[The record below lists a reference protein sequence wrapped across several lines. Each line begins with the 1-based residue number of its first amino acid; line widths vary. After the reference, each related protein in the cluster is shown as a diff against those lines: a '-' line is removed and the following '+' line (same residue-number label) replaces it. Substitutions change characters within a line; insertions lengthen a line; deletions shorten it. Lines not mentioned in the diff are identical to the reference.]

1 MTGDNFFFSQLR
13 YLRFLDYMDR
23 RTFLSAAGAVAAT
36 TITQP
41 SFGQSIRRDGRP
53 NLLVIMTDQQSADM
67 LSIAG
72 NPYLHTPAMD
82 SLARKGTRFTKA
94 YVTNPICV
102 PSRASFITGTMP
114 HVNGVNFNT
123 NDETYGPKT
132 PPLTMEF
139 KKAGYRTGY
148 VGKWHIPHSIHDSSW
163 NGIDVVKHPKNNYA
177 DFLIPDGCSEFLAD
191 QAGEKEPFL
200 LVASFVNP
208 HDICETA
215 RILSGIKDEF
225 KNGKIPP
232 FPDPDH
238 CPELPANHAIP
249 EDEPE
254 VIRKHQAL
262 PGNSRTYPSQDWE
275 ADRWRQY
282 RWAYAR
288 LVELVDHQIGKLLEL
303 LKTYDVDENTVIVF
317 TSDHGDGNGCHQWNQ
332 KTLMY
337 EESACIPYIIYDPRN
352 PVDQV
357 VDSERLVSMGLDL
370 FPTLF
375 DYAGIDKPEGLMG
388 LSARP
393 DSQIAH
399 GQAHS
404 HIVAENDLH
413 PTYGE
418 SGNVYGRMI
427 RTANYKYVCY
437 SKGKNHEQL
446 FNLADDP
453 GETRSLVNDPVH
465 RNELNRHR
473 ELLRKY
479 IADSDDFFP
488 LNRVG

>member
-1 MTGDNFFFSQLR
+1 
-13 YLRFLDYMDR
+13 
-23 RTFLSAAGAVAAT
+23 
-36 TITQP
+36 
-41 SFGQSIRRDGRP
+41 
-53 NLLVIMTDQQSADM
+53 
-67 LSIAG
+67 
-72 NPYLHTPAMD
+72 
-82 SLARKGTRFTKA
+82 
-94 YVTNPICV
+94 
-102 PSRASFITGTMP
+102 
-114 HVNGVNFNT
+114 
-123 NDETYGPKT
+123 
-132 PPLTMEF
+132 
-139 KKAGYRTGY
+139 
-148 VGKWHIPHSIHDSSW
+148 
-163 NGIDVVKHPKNNYA
+163 
-177 DFLIPDGCSEFLAD
+177 
-191 QAGEKEPFL
+191 
-200 LVASFVNP
+200 
-208 HDICETA
+208 
-215 RILSGIKDEF
+215 
-225 KNGKIPP
+225 
-232 FPDPDH
+232 
-238 CPELPANHAIP
+238 
-249 EDEPE
+249 
-254 VIRKHQAL
+254 
-262 PGNSRTYPSQDWE
+262 
-275 ADRWRQY
+275 
-282 RWAYAR
+282 
-288 LVELVDHQIGKLLEL
+288 
-303 LKTYDVDENTVIVF
+303 
-317 TSDHGDGNGCHQWNQ
+317 
-332 KTLMY
+332 MY